1 MDRSRDQRRKVVAG
15 RRAADLVQR
24 ACYKSRSRAAS
35 SGCTGIASVRGR
47 GTDLRRTRAV
57 PHRNEPQASGPEGAE
72 GHIESRSLSICA
84 FLEMNI
90 EAAPTHAV
98 DLGELEKAR
107 EILAAGVDPDE
118 GNGFGKTALGH
129 GQRRRVR
136 F

>member
-1 MDRSRDQRRKVVAG
+1 
-15 RRAADLVQR
+15 
-24 ACYKSRSRAAS
+24 
-35 SGCTGIASVRGR
+35 
-47 GTDLRRTRAV
+47 
-57 PHRNEPQASGPEGAE
+57 
-72 GHIESRSLSICA
+72 
-84 FLEMNI
+84 MNI

-118 GNGFGKTALGH
+118 GNGFGETALGH